1 MSRKVAREI
10 ACQLVFEYLFN
21 KKKNDETK
29 QSLFDEAKLIKADQ
43 EFAEKLYDGV
53 CENFD
58 DLENKIKENIKDF
71 SFSQVVKMDE
81 AILLVA
87 LFELEH
93 TDIDHA
99 IIISEALNIA
109 KKFSTEKSY
118 SFING
123 VLSSI
128 LRGENGGK

>member
-1 MSRKVAREI
+1 MSRKVAREV

-21 KKKNDETK
+21 KRKNEETK
-29 QSLFDEAKLIKADQ
+29 SELFGEAKLIKADQ
-43 EFAEKLYDGV
+43 EFAEFLFGGV
-53 CENFD
+53 CENFE
-58 DLENKIKENIKDF
+58 DLENEIKQSIKDF

-87 LFELEH
+87 VFELEH
-93 TDIDHA
+93 TDLDHA
-99 IIISEALNIA
+99 IVISEALNIA
-109 KKFSTEKSY
+109 KKFSTDKSS

-128 LRGENGGK
+128 LRSKNGN